1 MSLGALSEKILAEVS
16 EILARYPQQRA
27 ALLPILSACQREYGY
42 ISPQVEEAV
51 AELLGLPVIEIRETI
66 SFYSLLRRK
75 PVGRYHLQF
84 CTNISCSLLGAEES
98 VLSACRKLGI
108 QEGETTADNKFT
120 ITTVECLGAC
130 DMSPSLQ
137 INDDYHANM
146 TSDKVL
152 ELIEML
158 SRSPQ
163 NHKGTKE

>member
-1 MSLGALSEKILAEVS
+1 MSLEVLSEKMLSEIS

-27 ALLPILSACQREYGY
+27 ALLPILNACQREYGF
-42 ISPQVEEAV
+42 ISQRTEEAV
-51 AELLGLPVIEIRETI
+51 AELLGIPVIEIRETI

-75 PVGRYHLQF
+75 PAGKYHLQF

-98 VLSACRKLGI
+98 VASACRQLGI
-108 QEGETTADNKFT
+108 HEGDTTQDNRFT

-137 INDDYHANM
+137 VNDDYHANM

-152 ELIEML
+152 ELIDKLKDE
-158 SRSPQ
+158 R
-163 NHKGTKE
+163 